1 LNINEI
7 FFEFS
12 NKKRYNVIKSLY
24 IESKRHSQ
32 LENELNIPGSEIS
45 RHLKRLMEKNLI
57 TKNVNNKFTI
67 TNIGKI
73 FFKVMDIF
81 EVSLKCKDFFN
92 THEIT
97 TIPLFLIL
105 QIGDLKTIETSNK
118 TLQNIELWSDL
129 IKNSEKFIFAV
140 LDQFQISLLPI
151 AEKKIRTQSIEIC
164 ALIDKHILKSYETP
178 EEWSQIFQDSKAFYK
193 DIKIF
198 QNIRILDNIKFSLV
212 VSDKGAIL
220 FLSKNGEIDYS
231 QCLID
236 NSESY
241 IKWTKEL
248 FKFYWRKGKALRP
261 FITKEIQSKKKK

>member
-1 LNINEI
+1 MNINEI

-12 NKKRYNVIKSLY
+12 NKGRYEVIRSLY
-24 IESKRHSQ
+24 KEGKRHSQ
-32 LENELNIPGSEIS
+32 LDNELNIPGSEIS
-45 RHLKRLMEKNLI
+45 RHLKRLIEKNLI
-57 TKNVNNKFTI
+57 VKSVDNKYNM

-73 FFKVMDIF
+73 FFQIIDIF
-81 EVSLKCKDFFN
+81 EVSLKHKDFFN
-92 THEIT
+92 THDIT
-97 TIPLFLIL
+97 AIPLYLIS

-129 IKNSEKFIFAV
+129 VKNSKKFIFAV
-140 LDQFQISLLPI
+140 SDQFQISLLPI
-151 AEKKIRTQSIEIC
+151 AEKKIRTQSIEIR
-164 ALIDKHILKSYETP
+164 ALIDKHVLKSYRIP

-193 DIKIF
+193 NIKIY
-198 QNIRILDNIKFSLV
+198 QNIRILDKIKFSLV

-220 FLSKNGEIDYS
+220 FLNKEGEIDYS

-261 FITKEIQSKKKK
+261 FIIKEIQSKK